1 MSGRSGQEAT
11 FCSYGFVLTVS
22 AGGAGRNILFYGV
35 YPCTMEARKATKET
49 KGPCT
54 MEKALCSFVPWKPQR
69 PNARVR
75 WKRLCSFVLTGST
88 VYRQC
93 TSIYSNIFFFFSHIH
108 KACGTRWYLSTARM
122 ASVPSNGE
130 DPATRPSRAAG
141 RRRGSGAWRRAQC
154 RRDPV
159 AGSAHHGPA
168 ALGGR
173 EPRKIR
179 GAGAGEARVR
189 VVRRAAWHLA
199 LEVRRRRAARRA
211 AASANLLRP
220 SAHLACVFPNEEW
233 GSQESPNKESARTR
247 ERAHDCAYSRSGALG
262 ACLRICTRSGHVAAA
277 HALGVVWR
285 NVLQCWLRMGRGE
298 GAQTELS
305 VRHAP
310 GARSELE
317 RR

>member
-1 MSGRSGQEAT
+1 
-11 FCSYGFVLTVS
+11 
-22 AGGAGRNILFYGV
+22 
-35 YPCTMEARKATKET
+35 MEARSTCVRWKLRSLK
-49 KGPCT
+49 KRPSLQKRP
-54 MEKALCSFVPWKPQR
+54 KAL
-69 PNARVR
+69 VR
-75 WKRLCSFVLTGST
+75 WKRPCAPEQMPVYDGKGFALSFSVILFEPSLIEVRAGST

-93 TSIYSNIFFFFSHIH
+93 TFTPSNIFFFFSHIP

-130 DPATRPSRAAG
+130 DPATPPSRAAG

-159 AGSAHHGPA
+159 AGSAHHGTP

-179 GAGAGEARVR
+179 GDGAGEARVR

-233 GSQESPNKESARTR
+233 DLKNPPTRGQRAPGSARTIAHTRDR
-247 ERAHDCAYSRSGALG
+247 ERSEHVSGFARATATWLQHMPLESCGAMCCSAGCAWGEER
-262 ACLRICTRSGHVAAA
+262 GHKPSSQCGTPPGRAVSWSV
-277 HALGVVWR
+277 GSC
-285 NVLQCWLRMGRGE
+285 VLS
-298 GAQTELS
+298 AS
-305 VRHAP
+305 N
-310 GARSELE
+310 
-317 RR
+317 